1 VKRRIHPK
9 IESAL
14 AEARKEGVQ
23 AEAVLGSRHIQYRVN
38 GKLVGVSS
46 RVYDDGS
53 QRNAKNTVAQIRR
66 AVRGEKP

>member
-9 IESAL
+9 IEIAL

-23 AEAVLGSRHIQYRVN
+23 AEAVLGTRHVHYRVA

-46 RVYDDGS
+46 WAPNEGS
-53 QRNAKNTVAQIRR
+53 QRNVKNTVAQIRR